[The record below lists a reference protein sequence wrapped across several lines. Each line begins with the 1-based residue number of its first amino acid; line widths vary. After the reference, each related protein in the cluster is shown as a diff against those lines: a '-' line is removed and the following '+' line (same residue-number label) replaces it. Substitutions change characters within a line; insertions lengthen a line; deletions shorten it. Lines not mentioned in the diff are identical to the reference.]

1 MTWESSRSKQKSSN
15 EISSLPESRSI
26 SFLLHS
32 FSSSL
37 VMPCDDFFSTFFTV
51 SAFFFAMSQ
60 NDKSSFTSS
69 FFFSTTFTFG
79 APSCGSDAFEKRL
92 LHLRLTQPARAYP
105 PDCVN
110 SASVSFSFFFA
121 SSSF

>member
-110 SASVSFSFFFA
+110 SASFSFSFFFA